1 MRSQKRWISPLII
14 ASCVAVTA
22 LSSQSYD
29 DMKKANADK
38 LEAMRGQNDAMM
50 QKMRAEING
59 MREEIKQKGLNFQV
73 EINEKMKEKM
83 KDITG
88 LKPPKPPKPNPKP
101 EPEPAPVE
109 VESSEPKPV
118 LPEEPETGEEEAQ

>member
-1 MRSQKRWISPLII
+1 MRSQNRWISPLII

-59 MREEIKQKGLNFQV
+59 MREEIKQKGLNFQ
-73 EINEKMKEKM
+73 
-83 KDITG
+83 
-88 LKPPKPPKPNPKP
+88 
-101 EPEPAPVE
+101 
-109 VESSEPKPV
+109 
-118 LPEEPETGEEEAQ
+118 